1 MEMKLLKDLVVARAD
16 LKDWYNTIS
25 WSRSGTLYLNT
36 TPNIIKGVP
45 IYSRDVGR
53 NSRELF
59 HLKQIELEVNNK
71 LEYEYSARDATFN
84 SQPLPALRSIKPTK
98 TDDRDLIAGLT
109 TNGNVIVYLDQE
121 LMMNLDQ
128 PDREVDSRIYVCLE
142 WSSTDN
148 SLAVGNKLGELIIF
162 SGIVDGGVPTARVIK
177 IDEQAHDAWVTH
189 IKWQDNLIIVALSNN
204 AVYAVSPSGDS
215 VEIRCIKQPDR
226 FKIFDVAIV
235 GQSRYVVITS
245 TGMFHRIECGSWLVS
260 TLEIGYANEFYI
272 IPMRDETSVLLLSN
286 NTTCRIDIGAADLAI
301 TQDTIVGPHLERKFK
316 HWNNIWNEL
325 HKYETTLMVY
335 GVALSPD
342 GYSVAIIYDVER
354 VSFRYTITCERQY
367 NIIFIP
373 IADSWSISNKAS
385 GFAWYQTYNIYKV
398 AGRDM
403 TDLSTENSE
412 DNITSDFDT
421 GLTFNVYLERA
432 LNTEYLNRL
441 RFINFIQSDGE
452 ERREFRGI
460 TEFYDIVFKYALGNK
475 ETITNPLDIMCVTSL
490 AKALKN
496 DTAVPEGWTFSGF
509 PIVQL
514 KTDLIEQSFDLNET
528 FINEKEILSRE
539 GIRWRRC
546 CVTLLPIMTTH
557 VRVCPVTGQRM
568 IDIVK
573 DTFNEYGWFTR
584 TLLEVFRGKSVY
596 SGTRMI

>member
-1 MEMKLLKDLVVARAD
+1 MKLLKDLIVARKD

-25 WSRSGTLYLNT
+25 WSRNGTLYLNT
-36 TPNIIKGVP
+36 TPDIIKGVP

-53 NSRELF
+53 NSRGLF
-59 HLKQIELEVNNK
+59 HLKQTELDVKNK
-71 LEYEYSARDATFN
+71 LEFEYSARDVTFN
-84 SQPLPALRSIKPTK
+84 SQPLPALRLVKPAK
-98 TDDRDLIAGLT
+98 VDDRDLIAGLT

-121 LMMNLDQ
+121 LVANLDQ
-128 PDREVDSRIYVCLE
+128 PDRDVDSRIYVSLE

-148 SLAVGNKLGELIIF
+148 SLAVGSKLGELIIF
-162 SGIVDGGVPTARVIK
+162 SGIIDGGVPTARVIK
-177 IDEQAHDAWVTH
+177 IDEQACDAWVTH
-189 IKWQDNLIIVALSNN
+189 IRWQDNLIIAVLSNN
-204 AVYAVSPSGDS
+204 AVYAVSLSGDN

-226 FKIFDVAIV
+226 FKIFDVAIM
-235 GQSRYVVITS
+235 GQNRYVVITS
-245 TGMFHRIECGSWLVS
+245 TGIFYRIDCGSWSVS
-260 TLEIGYANEFYI
+260 TLEIGYIDEFYI
-272 IPMRDETSVLLLSN
+272 IPMRDEASVILLSN
-286 NTTCRIDIGAADLAI
+286 KTTCRIDVEAADLVV
-301 TQDTIVGPHLERKFK
+301 TQDTIIGPHLERKFK
-316 HWNNIWNEL
+316 RWNSIWNEL
-325 HKYETTLMVY
+325 HKYETTLMIY

-354 VSFRYTITCERQY
+354 VSFRYVITCERQY
-367 NIIFIP
+367 NIIFVP
-373 IADSWSISNKAS
+373 LADSWCISNKAS

-398 AGRDM
+398 AGREM
-403 TDLSTENSE
+403 TDLSTEDAE

-421 GLTFNVYLERA
+421 SLIFNVYLERA
-432 LNTEYLNRL
+432 LNTEHLNRL
-441 RFINFIQSDGE
+441 RFKNYIQSDGE
-452 ERREFRGI
+452 KRKEFQGI

-475 ETITNPLDIMCVTSL
+475 ETINNPLDIMCVTSL

-496 DTAVPEGWTFSGF
+496 DTAVPEGWKLPGS

-528 FINEKEILSRE
+528 FINEYEILSKE

-546 CVTLLPIMTTH
+546 CVTLLPILTTH